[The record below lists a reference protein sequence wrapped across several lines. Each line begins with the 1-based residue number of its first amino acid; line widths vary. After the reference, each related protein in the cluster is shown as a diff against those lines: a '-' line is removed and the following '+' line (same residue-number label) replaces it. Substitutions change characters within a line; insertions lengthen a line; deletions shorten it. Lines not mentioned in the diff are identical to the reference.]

1 MTVITV
7 VTSLLHFSACFF
19 KVNSADVR
27 ADKCKGESGEVIFA
41 ATIAHKE
48 NHKVQPNFA
57 PPIDL
62 QPIHCMQPS
71 PEEIDPRKVDTN
83 VFMLQVIGRG
93 SSRHRFLY
101 HA

>member
-62 QPIHCMQPS
+62 QPIHCTPPLKKLTQ
-71 PEEIDPRKVDTN
+71 EK
-83 VFMLQVIGRG
+83 
-93 SSRHRFLY
+93 
-101 HA
+101 